1 MSSMTQ
7 SAVGPDPAWEQ
18 IFSSREWGKYPP
30 EHVVRFLARTFY
42 RVPNRAEVRL
52 LEIGCGPGAN
62 VWFMAREGFRVSG
75 IDCSPTAIRQAGE
88 RLASEGL
95 GADLRVG
102 DNAALP
108 WADNTFDGVL
118 ENVSLYCNGYESIR
132 AALNEV
138 CRVLKPGAPFQAS
151 FFTTATWGYGLG
163 TPVEPDGFRDITE
176 GPLAGTGFALFLTQE
191 RLSGLFEGF
200 IGPSVERTSWTMS
213 NGQHMV
219 EQFVIQCR
227 NSAK

>member
-1 MSSMTQ
+1 MSQ
-7 SAVGPDPAWEQ
+7 SAGIGPDPVWEQ

-30 EHVVRFLARTFY
+30 EHVVRFVARTFY
-42 RVPNRAEVRL
+42 RSPNRGDIRL

-62 VWFMAREGFRVSG
+62 VWFMAREGFMVSG
-75 IDCSPTAIRQAGE
+75 IDCSPTAIRKAGE

-95 GADLRVG
+95 NADLHVG

-108 WADNTFDGVL
+108 WDDNTFDGVL
-118 ENVSLYCNGYESIR
+118 ENVSLCCNGYESVR

-138 CRVLKPGAPFQAS
+138 RRVLKPGAPFQAS

-176 GPLAGTGFALFLTQE
+176 GPLVGTGFCLFLIKE
-191 RLSGLFEGF
+191 RLSELFEDF
-200 IGPSVERTSWTMS
+200 VSPSVERISWTMG
-213 NGQHMV
+213 NGEHLV
-219 EQFVIQCR
+219 EQFVINCK
-227 NSAK
+227 NAEK

>member
-1 MSSMTQ
+1 MSQPGS
-7 SAVGPDPAWEQ
+7 VGPDPVWEQ

-30 EHVVRFLARTFY
+30 EHVVRFVARTFY
-42 RVPNRAEVRL
+42 RAPNRTDVRL

-62 VWFMAREGFRVSG
+62 VWFMARERFRVSG
-75 IDCSPTAIRQAGE
+75 IDCSPTAICKAGE

-95 GADLRVG
+95 SADLRVG

-118 ENVSLYCNGYESIR
+118 DNVSLCCNGHQSVR

-138 CRVLKPGAPFQAS
+138 RRVLKPGAPFQAS

-176 GPLAGTGFALFLTQE
+176 GPLVGTGFCLFLTRE
-191 RLSGLFEGF
+191 RLSELFDDF
-200 IGPSVERTSWTMS
+200 VSPSVERISWTMS
-213 NGQHMV
+213 NGKHLV
-219 EQFVIQCR
+219 EQFVISCR
-227 NSAK
+227 NADK